1 MSKRKMNMYIYIYI
15 YVCVCD
21 SIWLTYSIHKM
32 IINYSKHKLEQYVH
46 LGNIFQTYFFGI
58 RRESRWQ
65 QFLNLES
72 SGGKKYLETRADHT
86 TVEKMLFL
94 ASVTSHWSRTLCS
107 WWPALARVPGW
118 EKLSILCCLGKAL
131 TVAGVMISSRGPFL
145 IDKGMSHTFYSY
157 FIHVLWHLFSIPQRS
172 PGLWAKIPAFVGEQ
186 IHHVEIFILA
196 G

>member
-1 MSKRKMNMYIYIYI
+1 MSKRKMNMYIYI
-15 YVCVCD
+15 CVCD

-72 SGGKKYLETRADHT
+72 SGWKKYLETRADHT

-118 EKLSILCCLGKAL
+118 EKLSILCCLGKPL
-131 TVAGVMISSRGPFL
+131 TAAGVMISSRGSFL
-145 IDKGMSHTFYSY
+145 IEKGMSHFTSRLGTVDFSLVFYT
-157 FIHVLWHLFSIPQRS
+157 W
-172 PGLWAKIPAFVGEQ
+172 FV
-186 IHHVEIFILA
+186 FF
-196 G
+196 

>member
-1 MSKRKMNMYIYIYI
+1 MIKHTVYINWLFTIQSTNWNVQNMH
-15 YVCVCD
+15 
-21 SIWLTYSIHKM
+21 IHLLP
-32 IINYSKHKLEQYVH
+32 NL
-46 LGNIFQTYFFGI
+46 FFFGI

-118 EKLSILCCLGKAL
+118 EKLSILCCLGKPL
-131 TVAGVMISSRGPFL
+131 TAAGVMISSRGSFL
-145 IDKGMSHTFYSY
+145 IEKGMSHFTSRLGTVDFSLVFYT
-157 FIHVLWHLFSIPQRS
+157 W
-172 PGLWAKIPAFVGEQ
+172 FV
-186 IHHVEIFILA
+186 FF
-196 G
+196 

>member
-1 MSKRKMNMYIYIYI
+1 MHIQTHAHIRIIYIYTCPKEKWICTYIYI

-118 EKLSILCCLGKAL
+118 EKLSILCCLGKPL
-131 TVAGVMISSRGPFL
+131 TAAGVMISSRGSFL
-145 IDKGMSHTFYSY
+145 IEKGMSHFTSRLGTVDFSLVFYT
-157 FIHVLWHLFSIPQRS
+157 W
-172 PGLWAKIPAFVGEQ
+172 FV
-186 IHHVEIFILA
+186 FF
-196 G
+196 